1 MNSSHIFLTGHH
13 FSTAAEPDAILT
25 SVQWVQELL
34 VGPLAVSVAVIAV
47 ASIGFIMLRGRIDLR
62 RGASILIGCFI
73 VFGASTI
80 AAGIKTLASPLY
92 AHTSPSTAAS
102 PPLILAPPPPVS
114 RDADPYAGAALRRRN
129 TF

>member
-1 MNSSHIFLTGHH
+1 MSSSHLPTGARLNA
-13 FSTAAEPDAILT
+13 AAEPGAILA
-25 SVQWVQELL
+25 SVQWVQDLL
-34 VGPLAVSVAVIAV
+34 VRPLAVSVAVIAV
-47 ASIGFIMLRGRIDLR
+47 ASIGFMMLRGRIDLR
-62 RGASILIGCFI
+62 RGASIIIGCFI

-80 AAGIKTLASPLY
+80 ASGLKIL
-92 AHTSPSTAAS
+92 TSPMDTHTRPSTTAS